1 MQGIIMEAIS
11 SKPLQLNPIKLSQP
25 MGAMLCFLG
34 IKNCMP
40 LMHGAQG
47 CASFSKVFFTRHF
60 NDPIAVQTTA
70 VNDITA
76 VIDGG
81 DYAISESIKNITK
94 KVKPEL
100 VGLFT
105 TGLTETKGDDI
116 KGACTLVADVQQMV
130 YVNTPDFEG
139 SIESGFSKS
148 IEAIIQQLVQSS
160 TEIDTN
166 KALIIPNVNLKP
178 IEVEKIKDT
187 ISLFGYEVFSLPDL
201 SESLDGHLG
210 LKQGALTSGG
220 ISVEDIKK
228 LATSSLVFTIGK
240 SVEKCGEK
248 ILEKNPN
255 IQLFHFDSLG
265 GLEASDKFFKILCK
279 VKNITQPHPSIV
291 RWRKRLQ
298 DALLDT
304 HFVIGSSKVIIA
316 LEPDQALSVANT
328 IIEAGANIKAI
339 VTTHRNDLLDEI
351 ECEHLMV
358 GDFED
363 VESFLQEG
371 DLVISN
377 FHAERLAIKHKKALL
392 VRGYPDF
399 EGLGNQLKNDVLYE
413 GSSYLLFELANLI
426 NHHKLGVSHEH

>member
-1 MQGIIMEAIS
+1 MDALS
-11 SKPLQLNPIKLSQP
+11 AKPLQLNPIKLSQP

-76 VIDGG
+76 VLDGG

-94 KVKPEL
+94 KVKPDL
-100 VGLFT
+100 IGLFT

-116 KGACTLVADVQQMV
+116 KGATLLLKDIQKMV

-139 SIESGFSKS
+139 SLESGFAKS
-148 IEAIIQQLVQSS
+148 VEAIITQLVNKTSY
-160 TEIDTN
+160 IDNN

-187 ISLFGYEVFSLPDL
+187 ISLFGYEVYSLPDL
-201 SESLDGHLG
+201 SDSLDGHLG
-210 LKQGALTSGG
+210 EKQGALTSGG
-220 ISVEDIKK
+220 INVEEIKN
-228 LATSSLVFTIGK
+228 LALSSLVITIGN
-240 SVEKCGEK
+240 SVKKAGELMLK
-248 ILEKNPN
+248 KNEN
-255 IQLFHFDSLG
+255 INLLHFDSLC
-265 GLEASDKFFKILCK
+265 GLQRTDDFYKKLCSIK
-279 VKNITQPHPSIV
+279 EITTPHPSIV

-304 HFVIGSSKVIIA
+304 HFSIGSSSFVLA
-316 LEPDQALSVANT
+316 LEPDQCVSIANT

-339 VTTHRNDLLDEI
+339 ITTHKDEVLEKL
-351 ECEHLMV
+351 ECENILV

-363 VESFLQEG
+363 VEKYLLQS
-371 DLVISN
+371 DILISN
-377 FHAERLAIKHKKALL
+377 FHGERYTKKYKKALIL
-392 VRGYPDF
+392 RGFPDF
-399 EGLGNQLKNDVLYE
+399 EGIGNQLKNDVLYE
-413 GSSYLLFELANLI
+413 GSCYFLFELANII
-426 NHHKLGVSHEH
+426 NHYKFE

>member
-1 MQGIIMEAIS
+1 MEALS
-11 SKPLQLNPIKLSQP
+11 AKPLQLNPIKLSQP

-60 NDPIAVQTTA
+60 NDPISVQTTA

-94 KVKPEL
+94 KVKPDL

-116 KGACTLVADVQQMV
+116 KGACLLMKELQDMA

-139 SIESGFSKS
+139 SLESGFARS
-148 IEAIIQQLVQSS
+148 IEAVIEQIVQSATS
-160 TEIDTN
+160 VDSN
-166 KALIIPNVNLKP
+166 KAVIIPNVNLKP

-187 ISLFGYEVFSLPDL
+187 ISLFGYEVLALPDL
-201 SESLDGHLG
+201 SDSLDGHLG
-210 LKQGALTSGG
+210 LKQGALSSGG
-220 ISVEDIKK
+220 ITVSEIKE
-228 LATSSLVFTIGK
+228 LANASLVISIGS
-240 SVEKCGEK
+240 SVKKAGLK
-248 ILEKNPN
+248 LKEKNEN
-255 IQLFHFDSLG
+255 INLIHYDSLG
-265 GLEASDKFFKILCK
+265 GLEASDLFYKDLCK
-279 VKNITQPHPSIV
+279 IKDITSPHPSIV

-304 HFVIGSSKVIIA
+304 HFAIGSSTIVLA
-316 LEPDQALSVANT
+316 LEPDQCISIANT

-339 VTTHRNDLLDEI
+339 VTTHKNDLLENI
-351 ECEHLMV
+351 ECENLLI

-363 VESFLQEG
+363 VEKYLEQSDIL
-371 DLVISN
+371 ISN
-377 FHAERLAIKHKKALL
+377 FHGERYTIKHKKALML
-392 VRGYPDF
+392 RGFPDY

-413 GSSYLLFELANLI
+413 GSAYALFELANLI
-426 NHHKLGVSHEH
+426 NHHKHGSSHEH

>member
-1 MQGIIMEAIS
+1 MEAIS
-11 SKPLQLNPIKLSQP
+11 KKPLQLNPIKLSQP

-139 SIESGFSKS
+139 SIEIGFSKS

>member
-1 MQGIIMEAIS
+1 MEAIS

-81 DYAISESIKNITK
+81 DYSISESIKNITS
-94 KVKPEL
+94 KVKPDL

-116 KGACTLVADVQQMV
+116 KGATILLQDQQTIC

-139 SIESGFSKS
+139 SLESGFAKS
-148 IEAIIQQLVQSS
+148 IEAIIDQLVTAS
-160 TEIDTN
+160 DTVDTQ
-166 KALIIPNVNLKP
+166 KAVIIPNVNLKP
-178 IEVEKIKDT
+178 IEIEKIKDT
-187 ISLFGYEVFSLPDL
+187 IALFGYEVLALPDL
-201 SESLDGHLG
+201 SDSLDGHLG
-210 LKQGALTSGG
+210 LKQGALSSGG
-220 ISVEDIKK
+220 ISIEEIKA
-228 LATSSLVFTIGK
+228 LASASLVISIGS
-240 SVEKCGEK
+240 SVKKAGEK
-248 ILEKNPN
+248 LKIKNDKIN
-255 IQLFHFDSLG
+255 LIHYDSLG
-265 GLEASDKFFKILCK
+265 GLENSDKFFKDLCK
-279 VKNITQPHPSIV
+279 IKDVSKPHPSIV

-304 HFVIGSSKVIIA
+304 HFAIGSSSVVLA
-316 LEPDQALSVANT
+316 LEPDQCISVANT

-339 VTTHRNDLLDEI
+339 VTTHKNDLLDEI
-351 ECEHLMV
+351 ECENLLI

-363 VESFLQEG
+363 VEKYLQDSEI
-371 DLVISN
+371 LITN
-377 FHAERLAIKHKKALL
+377 FHGERYTMKHKKALML
-392 VRGYPDF
+392 RGFPDY
-399 EGLGNQLKNDVLYE
+399 EGVGNQLKNDVLYE
-413 GSSYLLFELANLI
+413 GSAYLLFEMANII
-426 NHHKLGVSHEH
+426 NKHRHEVNHDEH

>member
-1 MQGIIMEAIS
+1 MEAIS

-81 DYAISESIKNITK
+81 DYSISESIKNITS
-94 KVKPEL
+94 KVKPDL

-116 KGACTLVADVQQMV
+116 KGATILLQDQQTIC

-139 SIESGFSKS
+139 SIESGFAKS
-148 IEAIIQQLVQSS
+148 VEAIIDQLVTSS
-160 TEIDTN
+160 DAVDTQ
-166 KALIIPNVNLKP
+166 KAVIIPNVNIKP
-178 IEVEKIKDT
+178 IEIEKIKDT
-187 ISLFGYEVFSLPDL
+187 VALFGYEVVALPDL
-201 SESLDGHLG
+201 SDSLDGHLG
-210 LKQGALTSGG
+210 LKQGALSSGG
-220 ISVEDIKK
+220 ISLEEIKE
-228 LATSSLVFTIGK
+228 LATASLVITVGS
-240 SVEKCGEK
+240 SVKKAGQKLKEKNEK
-248 ILEKNPN
+248 IN
-255 IQLFHFDSLG
+255 LFHYDSLG
-265 GLEASDKFFKILCK
+265 GLENSDRFFKDLCA
-279 VKNITQPHPSIV
+279 VKDVSKPHPSIV

-304 HFVIGSSKVIIA
+304 HFALGSSSVVLA
-316 LEPDQALSVANT
+316 LEPDQCISIANT

-339 VTTHRNDLLDEI
+339 ITTHKNDLLDEI
-351 ECEHLMV
+351 ECENLLI

-363 VESFLQEG
+363 VEKYLEDSEILISSFHG
-371 DLVISN
+371 
-377 FHAERLAIKHKKALL
+377 ERYTMKHKKALML
-392 VRGYPDF
+392 RGFPDY
-399 EGLGNQLKNDVLYE
+399 EGVGNQLKNDILYE
-413 GSSYLLFELANLI
+413 GSAYLLFEMANII
-426 NHHKLGVSHEH
+426 NNHRHEVNHDEH

>member
-1 MQGIIMEAIS
+1 MESIS
-11 SKPLQLNPIKLSQP
+11 AKPLQLNPIKLSQP

-81 DYAISESIKNITK
+81 DYSISESIKNITK
-94 KVKPEL
+94 KVKPDL

-116 KGACTLVADVQQMV
+116 KGATILLQDQQDIA

-139 SIESGFSKS
+139 SLESGFAKS
-148 IEAIIQQLVQSS
+148 IEAVIEQFVQKNSETDS
-160 TEIDTN
+160 N
-166 KALIIPNVNLKP
+166 KAVIIPNVNLKP

-187 ISLFGYEVFSLPDL
+187 VALFGFEVVALPDL

-210 LKQGALTSGG
+210 LKQGALSSGG
-220 ISVEDIKK
+220 ITLDEIKT
-228 LATSSLVFTIGK
+228 LAQASLVITVGS
-240 SVEKCGEK
+240 SVQKAGQK
-248 ILEKNPN
+248 LLEKNEH
-255 IQLFHFDSLG
+255 IKLFHYDSLG
-265 GLEASDKFFKILCK
+265 GLVASDAFFKDLCTLK
-279 VKNITQPHPSIV
+279 DISTPHPSIV

-304 HFVIGSSKVIIA
+304 HFAIGSSSVVLA
-316 LEPDQALSVANT
+316 LEPDQCISVANT

-339 VTTHRNDLLDEI
+339 VTTHKNDLLENI
-351 ECEHLMV
+351 ECENLLI

-363 VESFLQEG
+363 VESFLDES
-371 DLVISN
+371 DTLITN
-377 FHAERLAIKHKKALL
+377 FHGERIARKHNKALML
-392 VRGYPDF
+392 RGFPDF
-399 EGLGNQLKNDVLYE
+399 EGVGGQLKNDVLYE
-413 GSSYLLFELANLI
+413 GSSYLLFELANII
-426 NHHKLGVSHEH
+426 NHHKESLHHEH

>member
-1 MQGIIMEAIS
+1 MEAVS
-11 SKPLQLNPIKLSQP
+11 KKPLQLNPIKLSQP
-25 MGAMLCFLG
+25 MGAMLFFLG

-94 KVKPEL
+94 KVKPDL

-116 KGACTLVADVQQMV
+116 KGATLLVKDQQQMV

-139 SIESGFSKS
+139 SIESGFARA
-148 IEAIIQQLVQSS
+148 IEATIEQLVQSANELDS
-160 TEIDTN
+160 N

-178 IEVEKIKDT
+178 IEIEKIKDT
-187 ISLFGYEVFSLPDL
+187 IALFGYEVYSLPDL

-210 LKQGALTSGG
+210 LKQGALSSGG

-228 LATSSLVFTIGK
+228 LSTTHLVITIGK
-240 SVEKCGEK
+240 SVQKCGEK
-248 ILEKNPN
+248 LLEKNAN
-255 IQLFHFDSLG
+255 INLFHFDSLG
-265 GLEASDKFFKILCK
+265 GLEQSDKLFKTLWNL
-279 VKNITQPHPSIV
+279 KNISQPHPSII
-291 RWRKRLQ
+291 RWRKRFQ
-298 DALLDT
+298 FAFLDT
-304 HFVIGSSKVIIA
+304 HFAIGSANVILA
-316 LEPDQALSVANT
+316 LEPDQAISIANT
-328 IIEAGANIKAI
+328 ITEAGANIKAI
-339 VTTHRNDLLDEI
+339 VTTHKNDLLENI
-351 ECEHLMV
+351 ECENLLI

-363 VESFLQEG
+363 VESFLHES
-371 DLVISN
+371 DVLISN
-377 FHAERLAIKHKKALL
+377 FHGERLTIKHKKALML
-392 VRGYPDF
+392 RGFPDF

-413 GSSYLLFELANLI
+413 GSTYLLFELANLI
-426 NHHKLGVSHEH
+426 NHHNFGGHNEH